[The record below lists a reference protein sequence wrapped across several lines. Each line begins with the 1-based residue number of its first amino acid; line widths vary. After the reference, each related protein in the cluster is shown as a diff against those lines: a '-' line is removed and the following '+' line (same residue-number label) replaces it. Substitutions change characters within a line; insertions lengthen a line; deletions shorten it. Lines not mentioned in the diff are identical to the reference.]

1 MKTTKYILCAGILL
15 ASLLSKAQTIS
26 YNLIESDPDKYKR
39 TALHLGLL
47 NFDTYN
53 GMSVGSIFKLETV
66 IADRIMPWAEVRP
79 SWLDDATHHVVSGY
93 PTAVG
98 GLKKQ
103 LVTDFGSA
111 FFLVSKNKRKKVK
124 VILSSSSSRS
134 GRMTRTT
141 THYVMIPSEV
151 KRMFG
156 VRGGI
161 YSNRRVLEMDE
172 SAHPFYHYKSLDGQ
186 TDVAINNV
194 GQGGSAGPT
203 GEYYKP
209 LPMAHIMDFY
219 GGLHY
224 RKVTNTII
232 RTGGRQRCNTRV
244 LDLFADVMTAPVVS
258 ISNVVDNSGQEWKIA
273 PQSGAIKR
281 IGWRAGFISH
291 SSRGVG
297 FEYSVDFG
305 QKPGP
310 VLGKTSL
317 SNGTYLSV
325 CMGMNIGSGKSFNVK
340 HKKKKEAPKD
350 N

>member
-1 MKTTKYILCAGILL
+1 MKTTKYILCIGMLLTGII
-15 ASLLSKAQTIS
+15 AKAQSVS
-26 YNLIESDPDKYKR
+26 YSLVESDPDLYKR

-53 GMSVGSIFKLETV
+53 GMSVGGIFKLETV
-66 IADRIMPWAEVRP
+66 IADRIMPWVEVRP
-79 SWLDDATHHVVSGY
+79 SWLDAATHHVVSGY

-98 GLKKQ
+98 GIKKQ
-103 LVTDFGSA
+103 LVTDFGGA
-111 FFLVSKNKRKKVK
+111 FFFVNKNRKKNVK
-124 VILSSSSSRS
+124 VVLSSSTSSS
-134 GRMTRTT
+134 GRWTRTS

-161 YSNRRVLEMDE
+161 YNNRRVLEMDE
-172 SAHPFYHYKSLDGQ
+172 SAHPFYHYKSLNGQ
-186 TDVAINNV
+186 IEVPIENV
-194 GQGGSAGPT
+194 GQGGSVGPT

-219 GGLHY
+219 GGLHF

-232 RTGGRQRCNTRV
+232 RTGGRKRSNTRI
-244 LDLFADVMTAPVVS
+244 LDLFADIMTAPVVS
-258 ISNVVDNSGQEWKIA
+258 ISNVVDNSGQEWKIV

-291 SSRGVG
+291 SSRAVG
-297 FEYSVDFG
+297 FEFSVDFG

-310 VLGKTSL
+310 MLGRSFL
-317 SNGTYLSV
+317 NNGTYISL
-325 CMGMNIGSGKSFNVK
+325 CMGLKIASGKSINVK
-340 HKKKKEAPKD
+340 HKNEGDKG
-350 N
+350 